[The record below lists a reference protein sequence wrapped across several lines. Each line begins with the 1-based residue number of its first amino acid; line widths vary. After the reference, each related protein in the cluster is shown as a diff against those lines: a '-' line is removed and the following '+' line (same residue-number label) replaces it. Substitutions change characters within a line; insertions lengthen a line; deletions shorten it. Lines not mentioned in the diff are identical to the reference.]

1 MKNKLNFKIVG
12 SGPTGLLLSIALSK
26 FDCNIFL
33 TDLLTKDR
41 LIDKDKTY
49 AITHSTRKI
58 LSKFRLWEKLEPF
71 LFGFDTLSISD
82 SVTSAFT
89 NLSTSDLDDDI
100 SSVGNIG
107 WVVKHS
113 DLMNIFFL
121 EIDYHS
127 NIFFKS
133 TKNLSQ
139 EKFIFDYK
147 FISTGAYP
155 INKKSFNFL
164 YFRKKYNQS
173 CLTFK
178 VLLRGNVESCA
189 YEIFREEGPL
199 ALLPLDKNLYQII
212 WTSSTSKSIDR
223 LNTDKNFLM
232 DNLSTILPD
241 YFKLD
246 QIVGEVNLF
255 PVSLSIN
262 LSIFNSKKLLFV
274 GDSFHTF
281 HPVGGQGLNTCW
293 RDVNNIFDILNE
305 NSFVSNHNLKYLK
318 SNAKKKNSLIETAYD
333 NKVPIFCPAFTDS
346 SAGFGLVM
354 HQEKNPKKH
363 ITIDSIREF
372 RELTEIKIRSKGS
385 GLFMIG
391 GGVPKNFIQDTVICA
406 ELLGKEVDMHKYA
419 IQITVADSRDGACSS
434 STLKEASSWGKVDVT
449 KEQMVFAEATSVL
462 PLIASD
468 AYHKGEWKNRSR
480 KNFSKIFG

>member
-1 MKNKLNFKIVG
+1 MSNRLNFKIVG
-12 SGPTGLLLSIALSK
+12 SGPTGILLSIALSK
-26 FDCNIFL
+26 LELYIYL
-33 TDLLTKDR
+33 TDLLTR
-41 LIDKDKTY
+41 EQLIYQDKTY

-58 LSKFRLWEKLEPF
+58 LLKFGIWEKLKPY
-71 LFGFDTLSISD
+71 LFGFDKLSISD
-82 SVTSAFT
+82 SVTSSFT
-89 NLSTSDLDDDI
+89 NLNISDLDDDI
-100 SSVGNIG
+100 SAEKNIG

-113 DLMNIFFL
+113 DLMNVLFL
-121 EIDYHS
+121 EIDNHS

-133 TKNLSQ
+133 PQNLSQ
-139 EKFIFDYK
+139 EKVKFDYK

-155 INKKSFNFL
+155 IHKKSSNIL

-178 VLLRGNVESCA
+178 VLLRGNAESCA

-212 WTSSTSKSIDR
+212 WTSSTSKSKDR

-305 NSFVSNHNLKYLK
+305 NSFVNNHNLKYLK
-318 SNAKKKNSLIETAYD
+318 SKYYLSRLKDIFFTIVITDSLITFFANRNYLLIPIRKISFILL
-333 NKVPIFCPAFTDS
+333 NKLDFIRKIVLNQMTKSIIFK
-346 SAGFGLVM
+346 L
-354 HQEKNPKKH
+354 
-363 ITIDSIREF
+363 
-372 RELTEIKIRSKGS
+372 IK
-385 GLFMIG
+385 
-391 GGVPKNFIQDTVICA
+391 
-406 ELLGKEVDMHKYA
+406 
-419 IQITVADSRDGACSS
+419 
-434 STLKEASSWGKVDVT
+434 
-449 KEQMVFAEATSVL
+449 
-462 PLIASD
+462 
-468 AYHKGEWKNRSR
+468 
-480 KNFSKIFG
+480 